1 MHQRC
6 RGVARSFLLTA
17 RENTRFTISRLCRS
31 ACERDIDGLL
41 NTSSLAPIVIENIIC
56 GLFNPKTC
64 LLFVITNRGALHL
77 PRENSF
83 HSLFT

>member
-41 NTSSLAPIVIENIIC
+41 NTSSLAPIVIENIIF
-56 GLFNPKTC
+56 L
-64 LLFVITNRGALHL
+64 ITNRGALHL